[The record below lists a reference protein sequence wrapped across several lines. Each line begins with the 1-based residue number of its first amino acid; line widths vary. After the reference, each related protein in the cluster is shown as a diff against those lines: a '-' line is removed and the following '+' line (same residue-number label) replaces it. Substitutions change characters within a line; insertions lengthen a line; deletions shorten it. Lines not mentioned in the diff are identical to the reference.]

1 MFVLLA
7 GSQNAKAPEE
17 LQSGW
22 LASMVLPEAGLAE
35 LKEACFLPWWAVLL
49 TSHPLCSPSR
59 INLGMLHLG
68 AHRALGSSCGVEEL
82 GNGKRF

>member
-22 LASMVLPEAGLAE
+22 LASTVLPEAGLAE
-35 LKEACFLPWWAVLL
+35 LKETCFLPWWAVLL

-59 INLGMLHLG
+59 INLGTASPSG
-68 AHRALGSSCGVEEL
+68 GVEEL
-82 GNGKRF
+82 GNAKRF